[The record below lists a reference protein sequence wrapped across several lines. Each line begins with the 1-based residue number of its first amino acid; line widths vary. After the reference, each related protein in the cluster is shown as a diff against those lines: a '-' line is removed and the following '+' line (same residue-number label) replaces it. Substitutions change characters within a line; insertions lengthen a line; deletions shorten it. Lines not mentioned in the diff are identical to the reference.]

1 MGNQSSPK
9 EARKCQGRRHLLL
22 AEDDAEMRSL
32 LAFSFQRAGWLVTEA
47 ADGQE
52 LLERLHHVVA
62 EHRSCMFDL
71 IVSDIR
77 MPEVRG
83 TKAMS
88 WLSAV
93 PDLPP
98 FIFITAFGS
107 EAIHEE
113 AKRLGAAAIL
123 DKPFDIDDLLSEAH
137 EAVRSHVA
145 RTEARVK

>member
-1 MGNQSSPK
+1 MDDQSSPR
-9 EARKCQGRRHLLL
+9 EARQCHGKPRLLL

-32 LAFSFQRAGWLVTEA
+32 LAFAFQRAGWEVTEA
-47 ADGQE
+47 GDGQE
-52 LLERLHHVVA
+52 LLERLRHTFA
-62 EHRSCMFDL
+62 GHRPCAFDL

-93 PDLPP
+93 PGLPP

-107 EAIHEE
+107 ETIHEE
-113 AKRLGAAAIL
+113 AGRLGAAAIF
-123 DKPFDIDDLLSEAH
+123 DKPFDIDDLLARARET
-137 EAVRSHVA
+137 VRPHVA
-145 RTEARVK
+145 RTEAREE